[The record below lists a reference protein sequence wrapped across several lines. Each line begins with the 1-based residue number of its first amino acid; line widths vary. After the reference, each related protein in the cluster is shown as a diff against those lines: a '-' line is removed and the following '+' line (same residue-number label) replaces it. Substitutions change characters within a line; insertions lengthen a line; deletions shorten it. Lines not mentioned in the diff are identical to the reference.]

1 MKNERLNSISR
12 RNFIK
17 VSAGVI
23 ATLTYDWRQFKAQAA
38 DGGSKSDFPVVVI
51 GGGLGGLTAAAH
63 LAHSG
68 FPVTLVEQHDIPGG
82 YATSFD
88 RKRGR
93 FSFEVSLHATSDA
106 NGALRRALEG
116 AGVYGKVQTVELPEL
131 CRIVTPDYDLT
142 WPQKNPEAII
152 KQLSNL
158 FPDQATG
165 IRGFFNEI
173 LGVLEHAMK
182 PFDSDSWW
190 DKIRFP
196 ITHKNMW
203 KIRNDT
209 LADLLDR
216 HVSDPK
222 LRSILSAYWGYYG
235 LPPSKLSGFLYAIA
249 TADYVRHGAHYI
261 SNRSQE
267 LSDALMSSI
276 EEAGGEVMLGTEA
289 TQIDVKNGAV
299 TGVVIDEDT
308 QLKARAVISN
318 ANVPATMKMATQ
330 NRGSDKIGTDLQE
343 YLQKLKQFRPSL
355 SSFVVW
361 LGLSQEIKS
370 KVKEYEIFINRGYD
384 PEKAYQ
390 ASLAC
395 DPEKAD
401 MLVTIYDNAL
411 EGYSV
416 LGTSSVTIMMLSG
429 YEPWKRFEKDY
440 FAGRKKA
447 YRKQKD
453 HITQSLIRQVD
464 ASVLPGIREMI
475 EVTEAATPLTN
486 MRYTANPEG
495 AIYGYEQTLENAFIN
510 RLKQKTPIKGLYLA
524 SAWTNPGGGFNPCLN
539 SGANAFKHL
548 LKDLPNL

>member
-1 MKNERLNSISR
+1 MKTKRQNNISR

-17 VSAGVI
+17 VSAAMI
-23 ATLTYDWRQFKAQAA
+23 ASLTFDWQQLKAQAA
-38 DGGSKSDFPVVVI
+38 SVGSKSDFPVVII

-88 RKRGR
+88 RMRGR
-93 FSFEVSLHATSDA
+93 FTFEVSLHATSDA

-116 AGVYGKVQTVELPEL
+116 AGVHGKVQTVALPEL

-142 WPQKNPEAII
+142 WQQKNPEVII
-152 KQLSNL
+152 QQLSNL
-158 FPDQATG
+158 FPDQAAG

-182 PFDSDSWW
+182 PFDADSWW

-216 HVSDPK
+216 HVSDHR
-222 LRSILSAYWGYYG
+222 LRSILSVYWGYYG

-261 SNRSQE
+261 SNRSQD
-267 LSDALMSSI
+267 LSDALVDSI
-276 EEAGGEVMLGTEA
+276 EEAGGEVMLGAKATE
-289 TQIDVKNGAV
+289 IVEKNGAV

-330 NRGSDKIGTDLQE
+330 NRGSDKLGTNLQE

-361 LGLSQEIKS
+361 LGLNQEIKG

-384 PEKAYQ
+384 PERAYE
-390 ASLAC
+390 ASVAC
-395 DPEKAD
+395 DPDNAD
-401 MLVTIYDNAL
+401 VLVTIYDNAFD
-411 EGYSV
+411 GYSV
-416 LGTSSVTIMMLSG
+416 PGTSSVTIMMLSG
-429 YEPWKRFEKDY
+429 YEPWKKFEKDY

-453 HITQSLIRQVD
+453 HITQSLIKHVD
-464 ASVLPGIREMI
+464 ASVLSGIREMI

-486 MRYTANPEG
+486 LRYTGNPEG
-495 AIYGYEQTLENAFIN
+495 AIYGYEQTLENSFIS
-510 RLKQKTPIKGLYLA
+510 RLKQRTPIKGLYLA
-524 SAWTNPGGGFNPCLN
+524 SAWTNPGGGLNPCLN